1 MSGFLLFFLDICY
14 IIENE
19 EIYKLFKLGDT
30 VNKQKALS
38 LNSLVLAFVG
48 DAVYNLYVKEK
59 IALSCDF
66 KVGEQNNLAKNE
78 VNATAQAEFFK
89 EILPLLTEE
98 ELAIY
103 KRARNSHKKTKAK
116 SATTA
121 DYHSSTGLE
130 AIFGFLFITGDIDRL
145 NFLFNKGD
153 TN

>member
-1 MSGFLLFFLDICY
+1 MF
-14 IIENE
+14 N
-19 EIYKLFKLGDT
+19 LGDKIDK
-30 VNKQKALS
+30 NKALS

-98 ELAIY
+98 ELGIY
-103 KRARNSHKKTKAK
+103 KRARNTHKKTKAK
-116 SATTA
+116 SATVA

-130 AIFGFLFITGDIDRL
+130 AVFGFLFVTGDIERL
-145 NFLFNKGD
+145 NFLLNKGEK
-153 TN
+153 N